1 MKTKTEQQAK
11 KLIVGDV
18 LGTWTVRNV
27 VKTTLREYSIKRG
40 RMINMICEVALIDN
54 YRGQQRVLRTN
65 CQFVNSS
72 ETTMGTFTSQN
83 SYITWNM
90 IKNEDF

>member
-1 MKTKTEQQAK
+1 MKKEVK

-40 RMINMICEVALIDN
+40 RMINIICEVALIDN
-54 YRGQQRVLRTN
+54 DRGQQRVLRTDLN
-65 CQFVNSS
+65 SVNSS
-72 ETTMGTFTSQN
+72 ETTR
-83 SYITWNM
+83 
-90 IKNEDF
+90 